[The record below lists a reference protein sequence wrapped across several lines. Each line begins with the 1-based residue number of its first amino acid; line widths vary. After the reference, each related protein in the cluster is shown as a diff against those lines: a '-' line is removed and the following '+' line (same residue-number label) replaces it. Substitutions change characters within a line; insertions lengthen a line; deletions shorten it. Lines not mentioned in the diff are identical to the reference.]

1 MRQSWM
7 LLIFLSCFGSAG
19 ASESTAQDRTV
30 VAQVDDRSKA
40 PPVSPADAERTVAL
54 LLVGPEITWLSDL
67 AGKNI
72 AIDEAV
78 SASNDEARRWLTAMV
93 NAELAGG
100 RTKALDR
107 LVKGEVPAAV
117 LSLSYPETAEW
128 SSEIA
133 GFKVF
138 RIPLVKRPLKSG
150 SAPAEAAAPD
160 LQSASI
166 QPSLPPAEARIAAVD
181 HEAVGSIDTKARER
195 MRVATVIAEH
205 VMTLRDAEKKAAASP
220 NTGEMS
226 VAIVVAGPEVKSVA
240 DLAGKIIAIDD
251 RHLNLHTRIQA
262 AFVVAGATDSLLTA
276 SEAKAADRLL
286 SGKASAA
293 VLTMVYPETGFSAI
307 EGYSVFRVSL
317 EHREIKARM

>member
-1 MRQSWM
+1 M

-19 ASESTAQDRTV
+19 ASESTALDRTI

-40 PPVSPADAERTVAL
+40 PPVSPGDAERTVAL
-54 LLVGPEITWLSDL
+54 LLVAPEITWLSEL

-150 SAPAEAAAPD
+150 SAPAEAAASD
-160 LQSASI
+160 VQSASI
-166 QPSLPPAEARIAAVD
+166 QPSLPPSEAGVAAVD
-181 HEAVGSIDTKARER
+181 HEAVAPIDTKARER

-262 AFVVAGATDSLLTA
+262 AFVLAGATDSLLTA

>member
-40 PPVSPADAERTVAL
+40 PPVSPGDAERTVAL
-54 LLVGPEITWLSDL
+54 LLVAPEITWLSEL

-78 SASNDEARRWLTAMV
+78 SASNDEARRWLAAMV

-107 LVKGEVPAAV
+107 LVKGEVSAAV
-117 LSLSYPETAEW
+117 LTLSYPETAEW

-150 SAPAEAAAPD
+150 SAPAEAAASD
-160 LQSASI
+160 AQAASI
-166 QPSLPPAEARIAAVD
+166 RLSLPPSEASVAVVD
-181 HEAVGSIDTKARER
+181 HEAVASIDTKARER
-195 MRVATVIAEH
+195 MRVATVVAEH
-205 VMTLRDAEKKAAASP
+205 VMTLRDAEKKASASP
-220 NTGEMS
+220 NTGELS

-262 AFVVAGATDSLLTA
+262 ALVVAGATDSLLTT
-276 SEAKAADRLL
+276 SETKAADRLL

-293 VLTMVYPETGFSAI
+293 VLTLVYPETGFSAI
-307 EGYSVFRVSL
+307 EGYSVFRISL
-317 EHREIKARM
+317 EHREIKVRM

>member
-19 ASESTAQDRTV
+19 ASESTALDRTI

-40 PPVSPADAERTVAL
+40 PPVSPGDAERAVAL
-54 LLVGPEITWLSDL
+54 LLVAPEITWLSEL

-78 SASNDEARRWLTAMV
+78 SPSNDEARRWLAAMV

-107 LVKGEVPAAV
+107 LVKGEVSAAV
-117 LSLSYPETAEW
+117 LTLSYPETAEW

-138 RIPLVKRPLKSG
+138 RIPLVNRPLKSG
-150 SAPAEAAAPD
+150 SAPAEAGASDA
-160 LQSASI
+160 QSASI
-166 QPSLPPAEARIAAVD
+166 RLSLPPPEARVAAVD
-181 HEAVGSIDTKARER
+181 HEAVASIDTKARER
-195 MRVATVIAEH
+195 MRVATVVAEH
-205 VMTLRDAEKKAAASP
+205 VMTLRDAEKKASASP
-220 NTGEMS
+220 NTGELS

-262 AFVVAGATDSLLTA
+262 ALVVAGATDSLLTT
-276 SEAKAADRLL
+276 SETKAADRLL

-293 VLTMVYPETGFSAI
+293 VLTLVYPETGFSAI

-317 EHREIKARM
+317 DHRERM

>member
-30 VAQVDDRSKA
+30 VAQVDDRRNA
-40 PPVSPADAERTVAL
+40 PPVSPGDAERTVAL
-54 LLVGPEITWLSDL
+54 LLVAPEISWLSEL
-67 AGKNI
+67 AGKDI
-72 AIDEAV
+72 AIDEAT
-78 SASNDEARRWLTAMV
+78 SASNDEARRWLAAMV
-93 NAELAGG
+93 NAELAAGQ
-100 RTKALDR
+100 TKALDR

-138 RIPLVKRPLKSG
+138 RIPLVKRPLTSG
-150 SAPAEAAAPD
+150 SAPAEAAASD
-160 LQSASI
+160 AQSASI
-166 QPSLPPAEARIAAVD
+166 QFLPPPSEARVAVVD
-181 HEAVGSIDTKARER
+181 HEAVASIDTKARER

-205 VMTLRDAEKKAAASP
+205 VMTLRDAEKKASASP

-226 VAIVVAGPEVKSVA
+226 VAIVVAGPDVKSVA

-276 SEAKAADRLL
+276 SETKAADRLL

-293 VLTMVYPETGFSAI
+293 VLTLVYPETGFSAI

>member
-1 MRQSWM
+1 M

-19 ASESTAQDRTV
+19 ASESTALDRTI

-40 PPVSPADAERTVAL
+40 PPVSPGDAERAVAL
-54 LLVGPEITWLSDL
+54 LLVAPEITWLSEL

-78 SASNDEARRWLTAMV
+78 SASNDEARRWLAAMV

-107 LVKGEVPAAV
+107 LVKGEVSAAV
-117 LSLSYPETAEW
+117 LTLSYPETAEW

-150 SAPAEAAAPD
+150 SAPAEAAASD
-160 LQSASI
+160 VQTASI
-166 QPSLPPAEARIAAVD
+166 QLSLPPSVARVAVVD
-181 HEAVGSIDTKARER
+181 HEPVASIDTKARER
-195 MRVATVIAEH
+195 MRVATVITEH
-205 VMTLRDAEKKAAASP
+205 VMTVRDAEKKAAASP
-220 NTGEMS
+220 NTGELS

-251 RHLNLHTRIQA
+251 RHSNLHTGIQA
-262 AFVVAGATDSLLTA
+262 AFVVAGATDSLLTT
-276 SEAKAADRLL
+276 SETKAAADRLL

-293 VLTMVYPETGFSAI
+293 VLTLVYPETGFSAI

-317 EHREIKARM
+317 DHREIKARM

>member
-1 MRQSWM
+1 MRQSWI

-40 PPVSPADAERTVAL
+40 PPVSPGDAERTVAL
-54 LLVGPEITWLSDL
+54 LLVAPEITWLSEL

-78 SASNDEARRWLTAMV
+78 SASNDEARRWLAAMV
-93 NAELAGG
+93 NAELAAGQ
-100 RTKALDR
+100 TKALDR
-107 LVKGEVPAAV
+107 LVKGEVSAAV
-117 LSLSYPETAEW
+117 LTLSYPETAEW

-150 SAPAEAAAPD
+150 SAPAEAAASD
-160 LQSASI
+160 AQSASI
-166 QPSLPPAEARIAAVD
+166 QLSLPPSEASVAVVD
-181 HEAVGSIDTKARER
+181 HEAVAPIDTKARER

-205 VMTLRDAEKKAAASP
+205 VMTLRDAEKKASASP

-226 VAIVVAGPEVKSVA
+226 VAIVVAGPDVKSVA

-262 AFVVAGATDSLLTA
+262 AFVVAGATDSLLTT
-276 SEAKAADRLL
+276 SETKAADRLL

-293 VLTMVYPETGFSAI
+293 VLTLVYPETGFSAI

>member
-1 MRQSWM
+1 
-7 LLIFLSCFGSAG
+7 
-19 ASESTAQDRTV
+19 
-30 VAQVDDRSKA
+30 
-40 PPVSPADAERTVAL
+40 
-54 LLVGPEITWLSDL
+54 
-67 AGKNI
+67 
-72 AIDEAV
+72 
-78 SASNDEARRWLTAMV
+78 MV

-150 SAPAEAAAPD
+150 SAPAEAAASD

-166 QPSLPPAEARIAAVD
+166 QPSLPPSEARIAAVD

-195 MRVATVIAEH
+195 MRVATVITEH

-220 NTGEMS
+220 NTGELS
-226 VAIVVAGPEVKSVA
+226 VAVVVAGPEVKSVA

-276 SEAKAADRLL
+276 SEARAADRLL

-317 EHREIKARM
+317 DHRETKARM